1 MVNLDVQSITNEISY
16 YGTSVTLRVITDSA
30 YSKWGDATEG
40 TSDSTK
46 TAFIQILSQ
55 EDQLVKEGVFQS
67 GDRIF
72 WFKGDE
78 TNISRGNRI
87 SFASKWYEIVETIEH
102 DTAGTT
108 FIIEARVKK
117 I

>member
-1 MVNLDVQSITNEISY
+1 MVNLDVQSIINEISY
-16 YGTSVTLRVITDSA
+16 YGTSVTLRVVTDSA
-30 YSKWGDATEG
+30 YSKWGDATES

-46 TAFIQILSQ
+46 TAFVQILTQ
-55 EDQLVKEGVFQS
+55 EDQLVKEAVFQS
-67 GDRIF
+67 GDKIF

-87 SFASKWYEIVETIEH
+87 SHGSKWYEIMETLEH

-108 FIIEARVKK
+108 FIIEARTKK